1 MIESGR
7 GLAGIEDALERL
19 RTDPAFMAQ
28 LASDPR
34 SALAGYELTADDL
47 SRLAKAV
54 SRGKSVVEQRTSKAG
69 FFGLF
74 AQITEDRRVIIRGPN
89 TPEEEPA

>member
-1 MIESGR
+1 
-7 GLAGIEDALERL
+7 LAGIEDALERL
-19 RTDPAFMAQ
+19 HTDPAFKAQ
-28 LASDPR
+28 LATDPR

-47 SRLAKAV
+47 SRLARAI
-54 SRGKSVVEQRTSKAG
+54 SNRGKSVVEQRTSKAG

>member
-1 MIESGR
+1 M
-7 GLAGIEDALERL
+7 AGIEDVLERL
-19 RTDPAFMAQ
+19 RTDPAFKAR
-28 LASDPR
+28 LATDPG

-47 SRLAKAV
+47 SRLARLV
-54 SRGKSVVEQRTSKAG
+54 SANKSVVEQRTSKAG

-74 AQITEDRRVIIRGPN
+74 AQVSEGRVIIRGPA